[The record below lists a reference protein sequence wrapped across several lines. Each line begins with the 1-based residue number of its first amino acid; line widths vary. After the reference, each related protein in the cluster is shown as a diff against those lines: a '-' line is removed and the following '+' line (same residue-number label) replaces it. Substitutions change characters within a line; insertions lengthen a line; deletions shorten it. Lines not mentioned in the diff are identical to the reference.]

1 MKTMDS
7 TTPTAEKM
15 EFTTITLVDDKVVY
29 MVLKEAEVQAI
40 IDKVQSESKTGG
52 EI

>member
-1 MKTMDS
+1 MDS

-15 EFTTITLVDDKVVY
+15 EFTTITLIDDKVVY
-29 MVLKEAEVQAI
+29 TVLKEAKVQAI
-40 IDKVQSESKTGG
+40 IDQVQSEAQTGG